1 MLTGLRVLDLTN
13 MTGFFCGKVLAEF
26 GINVIKVEKPG
37 GDPARSIG
45 PFYHDIP
52 NAENS
57 LLWLAYNESK
67 KGITLNIDTAK
78 GQDILRKLVQHTD
91 FLIES
96 FPPGYMEKLGLG
108 YEKLSAINS
117 KLIMTSITPFGQTGP
132 YRDYKG
138 SDLIAMAMGGIM
150 LQNGESDGLPCR
162 LDPYH
167 AYCQAGS
174 NAALATLIAYYY
186 REQSGEGQYIDV
198 SISECVIRENYHE
211 VPVAWEFGHYN
222 VKRNGPRIFRAN
234 IYTRVLWP
242 CKDGYVTWTMFGG
255 VFGASE
261 NKQVAKWMEEEG
273 VIGELNDFNWEGFN
287 FDNVNQEMMNKIEKH
302 FMNLTLKHTKK
313 ELVDEARKRR
323 IRISAVAD
331 PKDLYENSQLQFRNY
346 WRAIKHPELSDVIVY
361 PGQLFLS
368 DETKA
373 EIRHRAPLI
382 GEHNQEIYQ
391 GELGFS
397 AAEIINLKQNGI
409 I

>member
-1 MLTGLRVLDLTN
+1 
-13 MTGFFCGKVLAEF
+13 
-26 GINVIKVEKPG
+26 
-37 GDPARSIG
+37 
-45 PFYHDIP
+45 
-52 NAENS
+52 
-57 LLWLAYNESK
+57 
-67 KGITLNIDTAK
+67 
-78 GQDILRKLVQHTD
+78 
-91 FLIES
+91 
-96 FPPGYMEKLGLG
+96 
-108 YEKLSAINS
+108 
-117 KLIMTSITPFGQTGP
+117 
-132 YRDYKG
+132 
-138 SDLIAMAMGGIM
+138 
-150 LQNGESDGLPCR
+150 LPCR

-242 CKDGYVTWTMFGG
+242 CQDGYVTWTMFGG
-255 VFGASE
+255 VFGAGE
-261 NKQVAKWMEEEG
+261 NRQVAKWMEEEG
-273 VIGELNDFNWEGFN
+273 VIGELKDFNWEKFN
-287 FDNVNQEMMNKIEKH
+287 FDSATQEIMNKIEKH

-331 PKDLYENSQLQFRNY
+331 PGDLYENSQLQFRNY
-346 WRAIKHPELSDVIVY
+346 WRAIEHPELSDVIVY

-368 DETKA
+368 DEIKA
-373 EIRHRAPLI
+373 EIQHRAPLI
-382 GEHNQEIYQ
+382 GEHNKEIYQ
-391 GELGFS
+391 DELGFS
-397 AAEIINLKQNGI
+397 NAAIADLKQKGI